1 MTKHNPMKP
10 FKSLLTW
17 ALIMLALVANAQ
29 PWTYNFGTGT
39 GTLNTAT
46 ASTAFLPA
54 APAGTSRVRIG
65 TNPGSFVL
73 SNPGL
78 AALGTD
84 TELAFTSN
92 TGSSSTTKF
101 SIYDYTAANAA
112 VLKFKVAFNAG
123 TNGVYNCWIG
133 DGATFSDNTAMAN
146 AQIFAGLRWSLG
158 ATNTIT
164 YTAAGSTGT
173 FTATGLTNSTT
184 LFVQSTSTVYSV
196 EIYANNAAA
205 SANYLRSSTAQTL
218 AAGTWDLWVDGVLV
232 GNDLPKAGLTAGANM
247 DSFAFNHQV
256 SATTPGTMYLDD
268 IEYSNALPQC
278 TSPATQASAITF
290 PDVTTSS
297 LDLSWT
303 SGDGTGRVVKMNS
316 SNSFTAP
323 TNGSN
328 PTASLAWAGTG
339 EQVIYNGTGSGP
351 ITVTGLAQSTV
362 YYFRVYEYCG
372 AYGYNTTT
380 ETGNPNS
387 QSTAAGAGITAN
399 LLTAFG
405 AQCTGATY
413 GPNSFTITGAN
424 LTTANVTVSS
434 GLSQYEFATTAG
446 GTYSNPLVITQGG
459 GTFVQDIFV
468 QYTPNAVGANNGNIA
483 VGGGGATSVNV
494 AVSGSGISTAI
505 PSIGTPASALITT
518 TTAELSATVSLINC
532 SDVTFR
538 GIEWSTTNNF
548 VNGTGTVVSE
558 TGTYGTGT
566 FAINVTGLPANS
578 TIYWKAFAENTTGT
592 AYTAQQSFT
601 TLQEYL
607 AIGDLSILGFNTTNP
622 DEFVFVNWAPIK
634 ANMVI
639 KFTDNGFNN
648 AISENATDN
657 GRGGENFVIWKNNTG
672 ADINPGTVI
681 KINGLTT
688 TLGNVVSGGL
698 TAITTTDQIFA
709 YQGPATT
716 GATPDWFSNLNPTLF
731 SGDMLFGLNIG
742 GTGFITTG
750 TATSSTS
757 YIPTELNVTDGTN
770 AITGSVAGSQYT
782 GTRSA
787 LGAITAYRSLVNNPA
802 NWTTATSGTI
812 TLNTTGFTINP
823 NVATQVAVT
832 SINGGVNP
840 SANTPFT
847 VSIETRDASG
857 AAAPV
862 GVNTNFA
869 ITLTNGTGSVS
880 GTLTGTILAG
890 AGTLDI
896 TGVIYSTADTT
907 VVLTVSRT
915 SGQALTAGNT
925 GTFTVEEAASVLA
938 YPNLENFAYTN
949 NQLPT
954 FSVEARRSNGDVDV
968 NYTGDI
974 TLAMTTGTG
983 TLLGTLTKT
992 AVAGVAF
999 FSDITYDTEGVKVVE
1014 ATATGLTTANSGNV
1028 TVSTPSLVEVI
1039 LPQYI
1044 EGSQPSNS
1052 NRLPFVYRVTLNG
1065 LKPNSTFRFVN
1076 TMVLATDAATSF
1088 GAGNAIYTNP
1098 AGFTQSGSGVS
1109 LSTAGQ
1115 YGTLTTD
1122 VNGSF
1127 TGWFVTE
1134 PTGNATRFNP
1144 GVDIFPRITL
1154 NNGSGGSAAMVR
1166 FTTQN
1171 SVRVLSLSSLSTQG
1185 TALYS
1190 ASNGTPKNFV
1200 FVYNNTEGS
1209 GRPISGSYIESDGFV
1224 NSAAAN
1230 YAAFYANNVQGVDGA
1245 YGMIIPN
1252 ALAAGI
1258 RRIETRDLI
1267 TGELG
1272 GCASTDADGIWPSG
1286 ANTVNPNGGLAT
1298 PIVIANSDAPLAPSP
1313 EVCNNYIDDDCD
1325 GLIDEACPGNFA
1337 NDTPGGALNLQF
1349 NVNSIYPNCYPFSGN
1364 NTIANNSSES
1374 AIFNGPDSWY
1384 RFTAQ
1389 SNAVSIT
1396 MSSTTMDDAIALYSR
1411 NGLVYTLLASENAS
1425 SGLNDSERLN
1435 YAGLTIGQTYYV
1447 SFSEATG
1454 GAGGAYN
1461 LCLQYLLPSGC
1472 SSIEPVGGFALCDAY
1487 RASYR
1492 GAPSQGVTYAFEF
1505 NGIGGGATGV
1515 TSVSGTN
1522 GLVTLSNPTLALRW
1536 GGEYDVTVDVSYALT
1551 NTAGAPELILVD
1563 GASTS
1568 VNCSNVSI
1576 KQHPLVEVRN
1586 SQRCP
1591 STLLRSNYLIAD
1603 RVAASSLI
1611 CGAVNYS
1618 YEFTQVASCE
1628 TGSIV
1633 SIPNV
1638 YTTTAAAPY
1647 LPLGVLPALTNPG
1660 SWSVKVRPNFAYG
1673 QGQFGPAQLIRVNGT
1688 SASLELPEEGLVDE
1702 RSTWTEE
1709 VGFAVYPNPTNGDFV
1724 NLTLSNLENGS
1735 LQVRVLDAAG
1745 RAVAERAYSVEESL
1759 NTILMFEQQLSAG
1772 VYIVEMTNAGRATVE
1787 RLIVK

>member
-1 MTKHNPMKP
+1 
-10 FKSLLTW
+10 
-17 ALIMLALVANAQ
+17 
-29 PWTYNFGTGT
+29 
-39 GTLNTAT
+39 
-46 ASTAFLPA
+46 
-54 APAGTSRVRIG
+54 
-65 TNPGSFVL
+65 
-73 SNPGL
+73 
-78 AALGTD
+78 
-84 TELAFTSN
+84 
-92 TGSSSTTKF
+92 
-101 SIYDYTAANAA
+101 
-112 VLKFKVAFNAG
+112 
-123 TNGVYNCWIG
+123 
-133 DGATFSDNTAMAN
+133 
-146 AQIFAGLRWSLG
+146 
-158 ATNTIT
+158 
-164 YTAAGSTGT
+164 
-173 FTATGLTNSTT
+173 
-184 LFVQSTSTVYSV
+184 
-196 EIYANNAAA
+196 
-205 SANYLRSSTAQTL
+205 
-218 AAGTWDLWVDGVLV
+218 
-232 GNDLPKAGLTAGANM
+232 
-247 DSFAFNHQV
+247 
-256 SATTPGTMYLDD
+256 
-268 IEYSNALPQC
+268 
-278 TSPATQASAITF
+278 
-290 PDVTTSS
+290 
-297 LDLSWT
+297 
-303 SGDGTGRVVKMNS
+303 
-316 SNSFTAP
+316 
-323 TNGSN
+323 
-328 PTASLAWAGTG
+328 
-339 EQVIYNGTGSGP
+339 
-351 ITVTGLAQSTV
+351 
-362 YYFRVYEYCG
+362 
-372 AYGYNTTT
+372 
-380 ETGNPNS
+380 
-387 QSTAAGAGITAN
+387 
-399 LLTAFG
+399 
-405 AQCTGATY
+405 
-413 GPNSFTITGAN
+413 
-424 LTTANVTVSS
+424 
-434 GLSQYEFATTAG
+434 
-446 GTYSNPLVITQGG
+446 
-459 GTFVQDIFV
+459 
-468 QYTPNAVGANNGNIA
+468 
-483 VGGGGATSVNV
+483 
-494 AVSGSGISTAI
+494 
-505 PSIGTPASALITT
+505 
-518 TTAELSATVSLINC
+518 
-532 SDVTFR
+532 
-538 GIEWSTTNNF
+538 
-548 VNGTGTVVSE
+548 
-558 TGTYGTGT
+558 
-566 FAINVTGLPANS
+566 
-578 TIYWKAFAENTTGT
+578 
-592 AYTAQQSFT
+592 
-601 TLQEYL
+601 
-607 AIGDLSILGFNTTNP
+607 
-622 DEFVFVNWAPIK
+622 
-634 ANMVI
+634 
-639 KFTDNGFNN
+639 
-648 AISENATDN
+648 
-657 GRGGENFVIWKNNTG
+657 
-672 ADINPGTVI
+672 
-681 KINGLTT
+681 
-688 TLGNVVSGGL
+688 
-698 TAITTTDQIFA
+698 
-709 YQGPATT
+709 
-716 GATPDWFSNLNPTLF
+716 
-731 SGDMLFGLNIG
+731 
-742 GTGFITTG
+742 
-750 TATSSTS
+750 
-757 YIPTELNVTDGTN
+757 
-770 AITGSVAGSQYT
+770 
-782 GTRSA
+782 
-787 LGAITAYRSLVNNPA
+787 
-802 NWTTATSGTI
+802 
-812 TLNTTGFTINP
+812 
-823 NVATQVAVT
+823 
-832 SINGGVNP
+832 
-840 SANTPFT
+840 
-847 VSIETRDASG
+847 
-857 AAAPV
+857 
-862 GVNTNFA
+862 
-869 ITLTNGTGSVS
+869 
-880 GTLTGTILAG
+880 
-890 AGTLDI
+890 
-896 TGVIYSTADTT
+896 
-907 VVLTVSRT
+907 
-915 SGQALTAGNT
+915 
-925 GTFTVEEAASVLA
+925 
-938 YPNLENFAYTN
+938 
-949 NQLPT
+949 
-954 FSVEARRSNGDVDV
+954 
-968 NYTGDI
+968 
-974 TLAMTTGTG
+974 
-983 TLLGTLTKT
+983 
-992 AVAGVAF
+992 
-999 FSDITYDTEGVKVVE
+999 
-1014 ATATGLTTANSGNV
+1014 
-1028 TVSTPSLVEVI
+1028 
-1039 LPQYI
+1039 
-1044 EGSQPSNS
+1044 
-1052 NRLPFVYRVTLNG
+1052 
-1065 LKPNSTFRFVN
+1065 
-1076 TMVLATDAATSF
+1076 
-1088 GAGNAIYTNP
+1088 
-1098 AGFTQSGSGVS
+1098 
-1109 LSTAGQ
+1109 
-1115 YGTLTTD
+1115 